1 MWSRHRQCLPT
12 SADGRM
18 VWRREIKTQQP
29 KDRCDQPF
37 GLAERQ
43 AEDRPQCQR
52 RRDRQR
58 RVTWLAA
65 ARGAGLG
72 LPRRNRGFRKP
83 DGQAPA
89 LAQGDVIGR
98 PIRHSVPLLGDV
110 MTAIL
115 IRFEWHG
122 DCPGSGAGPP
132 SYTFHSSPPTTDPC
146 NKVHWVPIQGPD
158 APTPFEKSG
167 LSPCADRESSRLLFP
182 RRFPCVA
189 VGLDWTCCAEQFH
202 NVARLS

>member
-1 MWSRHRQCLPT
+1 MLLDEPLTGTAEFEPGAVHQQVQRFAAWSWSRHRQCLSPT
-12 SADGRM
+12 AQGRM
-18 VWRREIKTQQP
+18 VWRREIKTKQP
-29 KDRCDQPF
+29 KEGCDQPF

-132 SYTFHSSPPTTDPC
+132 SYTLHSSPPNDRS
-146 NKVHWVPIQGPD
+146 VQQG
-158 APTPFEKSG
+158 
-167 LSPCADRESSRLLFP
+167 R
-182 RRFPCVA
+182 
-189 VGLDWTCCAEQFH
+189 
-202 NVARLS
+202 N